1 MIRPDDGLVTASRV
15 GIGWAHDFFKLLPE
29 LVAHTAVDSKVEWT
43 GETHEG
49 VYDEIDEV
57 SYVIIHHVSVLI
69 YYLFQ
74 FQQFNYF
81 PFTKG
86 LIACSIVINIRGI
99 SVLRKMEMMMAD
111 MMEIMC
117 ESRLLGLRRSFPL
130 FPFLFL

>member
-29 LVAHTAVDSKVEWT
+29 LVAHTAVDSEVDGT

-69 YYLFQ
+69 TIMF
-74 FQQFNYF
+74 
-81 PFTKG
+81 
-86 LIACSIVINIRGI
+86 ISIPAI
-99 SVLRKMEMMMAD
+99 
-111 MMEIMC
+111 
-117 ESRLLGLRRSFPL
+117 
-130 FPFLFL
+130 